1 MEATKETLSD
11 SEVLPAAVA
20 MTVADL
26 MAAGI
31 MTVTLV
37 LLKGKDSI
45 SHNS

>member
-1 MEATKETLSD
+1 MDASNETLSD
-11 SEVLPAAVA
+11 GELLPAAVA

-26 MAAGI
+26 MAASI